1 LNLTIYK
8 IVQIDLYQDM
18 EPLRLPSR
26 EEMHAAYVEG
36 EEAAV
41 ALIAKLA
48 ENWVGIIQAQQET
61 LQQKQEIIQQK
72 QKTIVRLEARVQA
85 LEDQLAKN
93 SRNSSK
99 PPSSDRLSSYV
110 L

>member
-1 LNLTIYK
+1 MNLTIYK

-72 QKTIVRLEARVQA
+72 QKTIV
-85 LEDQLAKN
+85 DW
-93 SRNSSK
+93 K
-99 PPSSDRLSSYV
+99 PGCKRWKISWPRTAETAASHPPV
-110 L
+110 IG